1 MISYT
6 AAFLAALAVSA
17 ILTPLI
23 RNLSYR
29 LKLYDTPDERKVH
42 SRAVPRTG
50 GVAILV
56 AFLVPVLG
64 IAMTRAE
71 VGSIVWGNLQY
82 MVAIVV
88 GAVFIMLVG
97 LMDDLR
103 GLGAKKK
110 FLLQALIATFA
121 FALGFKI
128 QYISL
133 PFASSLPMGVFSYV
147 VTVVWIVGIINAVN
161 LIDGLDGLAG
171 GIAFFVLIFNFILGY
186 TDHSIMLCL
195 VAAALAGAILGFL
208 FYNFNPASIFMGDAG
223 SMFIGYVLALGAIS
237 SGQKSSTTVALLTPI
252 VAMGIPIMDTLFS
265 MMRRFLERR
274 SMFAPDKGHIHH
286 RLLAMGLTHRRA
298 VVVLYGFTVVL
309 VCVALVIHISR
320 DWQLGVGLLLL
331 VLTFAVFARMVGVVD
346 YFNRRRLSRI
356 GIRTAR
362 AERLRKHVYEALTRA
377 STIEDESQL
386 PVYLDWLGLAGD
398 FRFIDVHLSGAAEPV
413 CNWESGEDDV
423 DRRKRTLIAVVPV
436 FDADGQEFA
445 NLRFGWIT
453 ERGKVTSETE
463 ILLQII
469 ADQLAPSLSG
479 LPKA

>member
-1 MISYT
+1 
-6 AAFLAALAVSA
+6 
-17 ILTPLI
+17 LTPLI

>member
-1 MISYT
+1 MISYS

-17 ILTPLI
+17 VLTPLV
-23 RNLSYR
+23 RNLSFR

-42 SRAVPRTG
+42 DRAVPRTG
-50 GVAILV
+50 GVAIV
-56 AFLVPVLG
+56 IAFLVPVLG

-71 VGSIVWGNLQY
+71 VGSIVWGNLDY
-82 MVAIVV
+82 MVAIIV
-88 GAVFIMLVG
+88 GTVFIMFVG
-97 LMDDLR
+97 LLDDLR

-110 FLLQALIATFA
+110 FLLQGLVATFA

-128 QYISL
+128 QYVSL

-274 SMFAPDKGHIHH
+274 SMFSPDKGHIHH

-346 YFNRRRLSRI
+346 YFNRRRLRRI
-356 GIRTAR
+356 GVRTAR
-362 AERLRKHVYEALTRA
+362 AERLRSLAFQALTRA
-377 STIEDESQL
+377 DAIADTSQL
-386 PVYLDWLGLAGD
+386 PPFLAWLGEACD
-398 FRFIDVHLSGAAEPV
+398 FRFIDVHLSGAATPA
-413 CNWESGEDDV
+413 CGWDCGGNTV

-436 FDADGQEFA
+436 FDEEGQEFA
-445 NLRFGWIT
+445 NFRFGWVT

-469 ADQLAPSLSG
+469 VDRLAPTLSG
-479 LPKA
+479 IATA